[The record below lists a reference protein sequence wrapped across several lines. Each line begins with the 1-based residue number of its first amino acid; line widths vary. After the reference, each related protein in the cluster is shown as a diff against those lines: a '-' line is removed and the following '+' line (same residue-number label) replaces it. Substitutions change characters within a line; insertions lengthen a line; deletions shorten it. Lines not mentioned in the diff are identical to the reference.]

1 MSTLNFF
8 CLFSV
13 LVLLPSTNT
22 VFADDVDE
30 LLDRCAIAPD
40 PKPSAMVYD
49 YKLSPEILM
58 PGDVGVLTITLK
70 NMQEEP
76 IEKDVDIKDEIVEH
90 YTTREETITVENTT
104 AVEETTTEKG
114 TTTVETTTEKE
125 TTDTVKEKIEP
136 VKRAIDID
144 AETRFTMD
152 AYIKEAYIVE
162 NDFTVY
168 NRYISAGVIGPDEK
182 VAFAFKLKAPAEEGI
197 YMLKFIAD
205 IEDMEG
211 RNSKGIRYFIPVTVA
226 GALNMVPLEV
236 SQREVR
242 LEVINE
248 GLSDADCVYVVV
260 SDAAD
265 VEFACEEIYLGR
277 IKYGESAI
285 AAFVVNRVE
294 KEEDTAA
301 AIFKAVFTNGVNEH
315 ETNHVRVKIPHYNGG
330 GGEESRLD
338 VQAET
343 APSSSS
349 FIAPSQSKGSRVGAA
364 VPAFVGLLTAA
375 MTYLFLH
382 RFRKGEKGEDK
393 RGDEG

>member
-1 MSTLNFF
+1 VSTLKFF

-22 VFADDVDE
+22 VFADEVDE
-30 LLDRCAIAPD
+30 LLDQCAIAPD

-76 IEKDVDIKDEIVEH
+76 IEKDVDIKDEIVES

-104 AVEETTTEKG
+104 TVEDTTTETRTTTVKTTTEKG
-114 TTTVETTTEKE
+114 

-144 AETRFTMD
+144 AETRFTME

-162 NDFTVY
+162 NDFKVY

-182 VAFAFKLKAPAEEGI
+182 VAFAFKIKAPAEEGI

-211 RNSKGIRYFIPVTVA
+211 KNSKGIRYFIPVTVA
-226 GALNMVPLEV
+226 GTLNIVPLEV
-236 SQREVR
+236 SQSEVR

-260 SDAAD
+260 SDAKG
-265 VEFACEEIYLGR
+265 VEFACDKIYLGR
-277 IKYGESAI
+277 INYGESAI
-285 AAFVVNRVE
+285 AAFVVKRAE
-294 KEEDTAA
+294 KGENTE

-315 ETNHVRVKIPHYNGG
+315 ETNHVCVKIPHHYNG

-343 APSSSS
+343 APYSSTFTS
-349 FIAPSQSKGSRVGAA
+349 PLKSKGVGAA
-364 VPAFVGLLTAA
+364 VPAFVAVVTAA
-375 MTYLFLH
+375 MAYLFFH

-393 RGDEG
+393 GGDEE